1 MAEETIW
8 TGTSSQYK
16 NLGIYLLCIL
26 VLPIPYAL
34 RKWLTVKARVYRL
47 TTERLLTTD
56 GIFTKKTESLELYRV
71 KDLSMSQTFVQRFL
85 GLENIAMTTS
95 DKDTPDVF
103 IDYVPQDLKLGDKLR
118 EQIEACRVQKRT
130 REVELE

>member
-26 VLPIPYAL
+26 ILPIPYAFW
-34 RKWLTVKARVYRL
+34 RWLTVKSHVYRL
-47 TTERLLTTD
+47 TTERLLTTE
-56 GIFTKKTESLELYRV
+56 GIFSKTTESLELYRV
-71 KDLSMSQTFVQRFL
+71 KDIRMNQSFVQRLF
-85 GLENIAMTTS
+85 GLENIELISS
-95 DKDTPDVF
+95 DMDTPDIIVEY
-103 IDYVPQDLKLGDKLR
+103 IPKDLLLGDKLR
-118 EQIEACRVQKRT
+118 QAVESCRVQKRT